1 MSDEIMRAMAAG
13 ENRVLS
19 AEDMDAGSE
28 RIRQA
33 VTAFADEYEPK

>member
-1 MSDEIMRAMAAG
+1 MSVKGIRRMLVG
-13 ENRVLS
+13 
-19 AEDMDAGSE
+19 EDMDAGSE